1 MKMKYTN
8 CFLLLQVKGRNYI
21 ECWGLGVEGCW
32 LFVGVGGCWMS
43 PLLYAAVVGRL
54 TNNKNLIV
62 AVGGRL
68 TNNKFDNLTNNIFN
82 QLFCFFI
89 SSHTSIRC
97 N

>member
-43 PLLYAAVVGRL
+43 PLLVAAVVGS
-54 TNNKNLIV
+54 
-62 AVGGRL
+62 L
-68 TNNKFDNLTNNIFN
+68 TNNKFGHLANNK
-82 QLFCFFI
+82 LI
-89 SSHTSIRC
+89 SSPVKMNII
-97 N
+97 NKQIL